1 MDKYGRAEDPRD
13 TFSQAGFVSAMIVV
27 DTLMQMDP
35 AQLDDRASVTA
46 ALKAVKNFRTDLLCG
61 PWYFGEAERHQPN
74 HAGVQMVIKS
84 TGFEV
89 VQDCFEVTGG
99 VFDDLMAKEKAE
111 GLTGN

>member
-1 MDKYGRAEDPRD
+1 MDEYGRPEDPRD

-46 ALKAVKNFRTDLLCG
+46 ALKAVRNFRTDLLCG

-89 VQDCFEVTGG
+89 VAGLLRG
-99 VFDDLMAKEKAE
+99 E
-111 GLTGN
+111 GRRLRRARCARRRRA

>member
-1 MDKYGRAEDPRD
+1 MTE
-13 TFSQAGFVSAMIVV
+13 
-27 DTLMQMDP
+27 
-35 AQLDDRASVTA
+35 

-61 PWYFGEAERHQPN
+61 PWYFGDAAVHQPN

-89 VQDCFEVTGG
+89 VQDCFEVKGG

-111 GLTGN
+111 GLTGD